1 MISEMEKLKEAI
13 RTKKRLL
20 IMFSGGLDSTLLAK
34 LAFDELGDAA
44 FALSIKS
51 PMIRSNEIS
60 EAGIGADIIG
70 IPHGVIEVDEL
81 AEDRTFGKNP
91 VDRCY
96 ICRKIRNRAVMQ
108 WAAENGFAT
117 IADGMNYS
125 DLADYRPGIEA
136 AREDG
141 IWQPFV
147 EFEITKQEIRK
158 ISKMLN
164 LPTWDKLPTV
174 GLCSRFPYGY
184 EITRERIR
192 RVEKAE
198 ALLERHGFVNSRV
211 RYFPFET
218 AIIEVEDLHKALS
231 LRDELV
237 TALTEIGFSFVSLD
251 LEGCISGKMNRI
263 VKKE

>member
-1 MISEMEKLKEAI
+1 MFRMEKLKEAI
-13 RTKKRLL
+13 RAKERLL

-34 LAFDELGDAA
+34 IAFDELGDAA
-44 FALSIKS
+44 CALSIKS
-51 PMIRSNEIS
+51 PIIRSNEIS
-60 EAGIGADIIG
+60 EAGMNAEIIG

-81 AEDRTFGKNP
+81 ADDRTFAKNP
-91 VDRCY
+91 IDRCY
-96 ICRKIRNRAVMQ
+96 ICRKSRNRAVIK
-108 WAAENGFAT
+108 WAGEKGFAI

-125 DLADYRPGIEA
+125 DLEDYRPGIKA
-136 AREDG
+136 AREDC

-147 EFEITKQEIRK
+147 EFGITKQEIRR
-158 ISKMLN
+158 ISRMLN

-184 EITRERIR
+184 EITRERIQ

-198 ALLERHGFVNSRV
+198 ALLEQLGFVNCRV

-218 AIIEVEDLHKALS
+218 AIIEVDDLQKALS
-231 LRDELV
+231 LRDKLV
-237 TALTEIGFSFVSLD
+237 SALAEIGFSFVSLD

-263 VKKE
+263 VKKG